1 MKLKRQTD
9 IFHDYDA
16 FVEKFKPKKTTDD
29 CMTPDNIYNTVVRW
43 AADEYGIDTAKIVRP
58 FWPGG
63 NYEEFDYPDGCIV
76 LDNPPFSILSK
87 IARDYID
94 NGIKFLLFAPSL
106 TLFNTR
112 NVCHLVVGAPV
123 EYENGAV
130 VSTSF
135 ITNLDAA
142 EVRSV
147 PELYQRIE
155 AVNKQNRKEKAVQLP
170 KYEYP
175 KEVLTAAMANRYS
188 KYGVSFAVMP
198 EQCHFTRAL
207 DSQQSAGKTI
217 FGSGYLL
224 SKKAAAEK
232 AAAEKATAEKA
243 AEKAAKAA
251 AEKAAKAAA
260 EKAAAKKWPLSDA
273 EKEIVRRL
281 K

>member
-29 CMTPDNIYNTVVRW
+29 CMTPDNIYNAVVRW
-43 AADEYGIDTAKIVRP
+43 AADEYKIDPAKIVCP

-63 NYEEFDYPDGCIV
+63 NYEEFDYPDDCIV

-112 NVCHLVVGAPV
+112 NVCHLVVGAGV

-130 VSTSF
+130 VATSF
-135 ITNLDAA
+135 VTNLDAA

-147 PELYQRIE
+147 PELYQRIKAANE
-155 AVNKQNRKEKAVQLP
+155 QNRKEKAVQQP

-175 KEVLTAAMANRYS
+175 KEVLTAAMVQRYS

-207 DSQQSAGKTI
+207 DSQRSAGKTI

-232 AAAEKATAEKA
+232 AAAEKA
-243 AEKAAKAA
+243 
-251 AEKAAKAAA
+251 AA
-260 EKAAAKKWPLSDA
+260 EKAAAKKAAAKKAAAKRWPLSDA
-273 EKEIVRRL
+273 EKEIVKRL
-281 K
+281 

>member
-29 CMTPDNIYNTVVRW
+29 CMTPDNIYSAIVRW
-43 AADEYGIDTAKIVRP
+43 AADEYKIDPTKIVRP

-106 TLFNTR
+106 TLFTTR
-112 NVCHLVVGAPV
+112 NVCHLVVGVGV

-130 VSTSF
+130 VATSF

-155 AVNKQNRKEKAVQLP
+155 AASEQNQKEKSVQLP

-175 KEVLTAAMANRYS
+175 KEVLTAAMVQRYS
-188 KYGVSFAVMP
+188 KYGVSFTVMP

-207 DSQQSAGKTI
+207 DSQRPAGKAI
-217 FGSGYLL
+217 FGAGYLL

-232 AAAEKATAEKA
+232 AAAEKAA
-243 AEKAAKAA
+243 AEKAAVNR
-251 AEKAAKAAA
+251 
-260 EKAAAKKWPLSDA
+260 WSLSDA
-273 EKEIVRRL
+273 EKEIVRGL

>member
-29 CMTPDNIYNTVVRW
+29 CMTPDNIYNAVVRW
-43 AADEYGIDTAKIVRP
+43 AADEYKIDPAKIVRP

-63 NYEEFDYPDGCIV
+63 NYEEFDYPDDCIV
-76 LDNPPFSILSK
+76 LDNPPFSILSQ

-106 TLFNTR
+106 TLFTTR
-112 NVCHLVVGAPV
+112 NVCHLVVGAGV

-130 VSTSF
+130 VATSF
-135 ITNLDAA
+135 VTNLDAA

-147 PELYQRIE
+147 PELYQRIKAANE
-155 AVNKQNRKEKAVQLP
+155 QNRKEKAVQQP

-175 KEVLTAAMANRYS
+175 KEVLTAAMVQRYS

-207 DSQQSAGKTI
+207 DSQRSAGKAI

-232 AAAEKATAEKA
+232 AAAKR
-243 AEKAAKAA
+243 
-251 AEKAAKAAA
+251 
-260 EKAAAKKWPLSDA
+260 WPLSDA
-273 EKEIVRRL
+273 EKEIVKRL
-281 K
+281 

>member
-1 MKLKRQTD
+1 MKLKRQMD

-29 CMTPDNIYNTVVRW
+29 CMTPDNIYSAIVRW
-43 AADEYGIDTAKIVRP
+43 AADEYGIEPAKIVRP

-106 TLFNTR
+106 TLFTTR
-112 NVCHLVVGAPV
+112 NACHLVVGVGV
-123 EYENGAV
+123 EYANGAV
-130 VSTSF
+130 VPTSF

-147 PELYQRIE
+147 PKLYQQIKAANE
-155 AVNKQNRKEKAVQLP
+155 QNRKEKAVQQP

-175 KEVLTAAMANRYS
+175 KEVLTAAMVQRYS

-207 DSQQSAGKTI
+207 DSQRPAGKAI
-217 FGSGYLL
+217 FGAGYLL

-232 AAAEKATAEKA
+232 AAAEKA
-243 AEKAAKAA
+243 
-251 AEKAAKAAA
+251 AA
-260 EKAAAKKWPLSDA
+260 EKAAANRWSLSDA
-273 EKEIVRRL
+273 EKEIVRKL

>member
-1 MKLKRQTD
+1 
-9 IFHDYDA
+9 
-16 FVEKFKPKKTTDD
+16 
-29 CMTPDNIYNTVVRW
+29 MTPDNIYNAVVRW
-43 AADEYGIDTAKIVRP
+43 AVEEYGIDPGKIIRP

-63 NYEEFDYPDGCIV
+63 NYEEFDYTDDCIV
-76 LDNPPFSILSK
+76 LDNPPFSILSR
-87 IARDYID
+87 IVRDYLD

-112 NVCHLVVGAPV
+112 NGCHLVAGADV

-130 VSTSF
+130 VATSF
-135 ITNLDAA
+135 ITNLDSA

-147 PELYQRIE
+147 PKLYRMITE
-155 AVNKQNRKEKAVQLP
+155 ANDQNRGKKVVQLP

-175 KEVLTAAMANRYS
+175 DAVLTAAMVQRYS

-207 DSQQSAGKTI
+207 DSQRPAGKAI

-232 AAAEKATAEKA
+232 AAAEKAAAEA
-243 AEKAAKAA
+243 AEKAAVGKAVV
-251 AEKAAKAAA
+251 KR
-260 EKAAAKKWPLSDA
+260 WPLSDA
-273 EKEIVRRL
+273 EKEIVRGL

>member
-1 MKLKRQTD
+1 MKLKRQLD
-9 IFHDYDA
+9 AFYDYDA

-29 CMTPDNIYNTVVRW
+29 CMTPDNIYQTVVDW
-43 AADEYGIDTAKIVRP
+43 VVEEYEIDQRKIVRP

-63 NYEEFDYPDGCIV
+63 NYEEFDYPDDCIV
-76 LDNPPFSILSK
+76 LDNPPFSILSR
-87 IARDYID
+87 IARDYLD

-106 TLFNTR
+106 TIFTTR
-112 NVCHLVVGAPV
+112 NVCHLVIGAPV

-130 VSTSF
+130 VLTSF

-155 AVNKQNRKEKAVQLP
+155 AANKQNRKEKAVQLP

-207 DSQQSAGKTI
+207 DSQRPAGKTI

-232 AAAEKATAEKA
+232 AAAEKAAEKGM

-251 AEKAAKAAA
+251 AEKVAAEKAAKAAA
-260 EKAAAKKWPLSDA
+260 DRWPLSDT
-273 EKEIVRRL
+273 EKEIVRGL

>member
-29 CMTPDNIYNTVVRW
+29 CMTPDSIYNEVVRW
-43 AADEYGIDTAKIVRP
+43 AVDEYKIDPAKIVRP

-87 IARDYID
+87 IAMDYID

-106 TLFNTR
+106 TLFTTR
-112 NVCHLVVGAPV
+112 NVCHLVVGVGV

-147 PELYQRIE
+147 PELYQLIK
-155 AVNKQNRKEKAVQLP
+155 AVNEQNRKEKAVQLP

-175 KEVLTAAMANRYS
+175 KEVLTAAMVQRYS

-207 DSQQSAGKTI
+207 DSQRPAGKAI

-232 AAAEKATAEKA
+232 AAAEKAA
-243 AEKAAKAA
+243 AEKAAVNR
-251 AEKAAKAAA
+251 
-260 EKAAAKKWPLSDA
+260 WSLSDA
-273 EKEIVRRL
+273 EKEIVRKL

>member
-1 MKLKRQTD
+1 
-9 IFHDYDA
+9 
-16 FVEKFKPKKTTDD
+16 
-29 CMTPDNIYNTVVRW
+29 MTPDNIYQTVVRW
-43 AADEYGIDTAKIVRP
+43 AVEEYGIDPGKIIRP

-63 NYEEFDYPDGCIV
+63 NYEDQDYPDGCIV

-112 NVCHLVVGAPV
+112 NVCHLVVGAGV

-130 VSTSF
+130 VPTSF

-147 PELYQRIE
+147 PELYQRIKAANE
-155 AVNKQNRKEKAVQLP
+155 QNRKVKIVEQP

-175 KEVLTAAMANRYS
+175 KEVLTAAMVQRYS

-207 DSQQSAGKTI
+207 DSQRSAGKAI

-224 SKKAAAEK
+224 SEKAAAEK
-232 AAAEKATAEKA
+232 AAAEKAA
-243 AEKAAKAA
+243 AEKAA
-251 AEKAAKAAA
+251 AEKAAA
-260 EKAAAKKWPLSDA
+260 EKAAAKRWSLSDA
-273 EKEIVRRL
+273 EKEIVRGL

>member
-1 MKLKRQTD
+1 MKLKRQID

-106 TLFNTR
+106 TLFTTR
-112 NVCHLVVGAPV
+112 NVCHLCVGAGV
-123 EYENGAV
+123 EYDNGAV
-130 VSTSF
+130 VPTSF

-142 EVRSV
+142 EVRSA
-147 PELYQRIE
+147 PDLYQRIKAANE
-155 AVNKQNRKEKAVQLP
+155 QNQKEKSVQLP

-175 KEVLTAAMANRYS
+175 KEVLTAAMVKRYS
-188 KYGVSFAVMP
+188 QYGVSFAVMP
-198 EQCHFTRAL
+198 EQCHFTSAL
-207 DSQQSAGKTI
+207 DSQRPAGKAI

-232 AAAEKATAEKA
+232 AAAEKA
-243 AEKAAKAA
+243 
-251 AEKAAKAAA
+251 AKAAA
-260 EKAAAKKWPLSDA
+260 EKAAAKKAAAKRWLLSDS
-273 EKEIVRRL
+273 EKEIIRGL